1 MKVEEKMIKQLTIK
15 DVKGLDPVRVIVEE
29 FDRGQAKVIIE
40 CYGESWSSYWG
51 SMGGNLKEFFT
62 RTNVDYLVNCF
73 DRGIRGTTGE
83 LDLGSMKETFIKCVR
98 ERVIE
103 RVKDGWTKSP
113 SNRDVYNECE
123 DVNLSAI
130 QPQHPYDTWC
140 MDHYSM
146 TEDSWK
152 EVFGDEDEFS
162 EWMADNVPD
171 QYEVNH
177 DYAYLSRIIE
187 TVREVIIK

>member
-1 MKVEEKMIKQLTIK
+1 MKVEEKMVKQLTIK
-15 DVKGLDPVRVIVEE
+15 DVKGLDPVRVVVEE

-51 SMGGNLKEFFT
+51 NMGGNLKEFFT
-62 RTNVDYLVNCF
+62 RTNVGYLVNCF
-73 DRGIRGTTGE
+73 DRGIRAATGE
-83 LDLGSMKETFIKCVR
+83 LDLDSMKETFIKRVR
-98 ERVIE
+98 ERIIE

-130 QPQHPYDTWC
+130 LPQHSHDTWC

-152 EVFGDEDEFS
+152 EVFGGEDDFS
-162 EWMADNVPD
+162 YWMEENVPD

-177 DYAYLSRIIE
+177 DYVYLSRIVE
-187 TVREVIIK
+187 TVRGVIIK